1 MAICYS
7 FWREWGDP
15 NPNPIGF
22 KAYFNLILQGSNH
35 VSVGLRSTWI
45 GTSDATSN
53 IIMTNKFRL
62 SVLFWIGLT
71 LFVVGSGP
79 LLVVILLA
87 KLGVT
92 GDLNPNPIGFG
103 ILAGLTIWPSLGLI
117 IAGIVQSFSRYK
129 SSRARSQ

>member
-1 MAICYS
+1 MRPEFS
-7 FWREWGDP
+7 GH
-15 NPNPIGF
+15 
-22 KAYFNLILQGSNH
+22 NH
-35 VSVGLRSTWI
+35 VSAGLRSTWI

-62 SVLFWIGLT
+62 SVLFWIGLI

-92 GDLNPNPIGFG
+92 GDPNPNPIGFG

-117 IAGIVQSFSRYK
+117 IAGIVQSFSRCK
-129 SSRARSQ
+129 AAGQDHDS